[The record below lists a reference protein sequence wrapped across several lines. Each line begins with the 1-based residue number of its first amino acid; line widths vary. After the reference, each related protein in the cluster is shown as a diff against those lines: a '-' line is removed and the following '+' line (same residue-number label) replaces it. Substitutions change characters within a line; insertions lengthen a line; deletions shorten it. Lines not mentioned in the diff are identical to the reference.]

1 MPVAG
6 DLKFRLRDQPGIR
19 GISTGKSRVSGSYEY
34 YELELGPNNR
44 KWYRSSQLEPDEGTE
59 DVMSLFYA
67 GRFGGPDDLRRLL
80 VLHRMSGNLTNVL
93 YSMENANTEFMPH
106 QYKPV
111 LKFIGSTE
119 GRLLIADEVGLG
131 KTIEALYIWQE
142 LQARIGAKR
151 LLIVCPSTL
160 REKWK
165 GDLSL
170 RFGIDDAEIMD
181 ARQLLDAI
189 DPVLRGQSHRQL
201 IAITSLEGIRV
212 KETDADIASSSP
224 RARLAGL
231 LLERSDISTSPV
243 FDLVVVDEAHYLR
256 NSSTASH
263 QMVAILRDAASHLL
277 LLSATPLQ
285 TSELNLFNLLRLM
298 APEHFTDQVI
308 FQTLFD
314 SNVHLVRA
322 VNSILYGSDQARALA
337 HLDAAL
343 NEPSFY
349 GDRVLQDARAA
360 IAMNGLDD
368 LDQRVR
374 IGRSVEKLSLFDQ
387 YYTRSRKRDVFTE
400 RVVREAIPV
409 EVEFSDYEQT
419 VYNTISERIRGNA
432 KGASATN
439 MFKLVAMQRQLAS
452 SIYASLEKWKTQGSA
467 DTDESWEDLGLLS
480 EDDDSDTENKKG
492 VFTGDFNLGYLREH
506 DSKYNGLLASIKT
519 IYKSNPSEK
528 IIIFTYYRATI
539 KYLTGRLESDGVRV
553 ASLMGGMGDEKWKR
567 IRDFE
572 SVSGPAV
579 LVSSEVGS
587 EGIDL
592 QFCRYLFNYDLPW
605 NPMRLEQRIGRLDR
619 IGQKHKK
626 IMIYNLYCS
635 NTIEDRVVMRLYA
648 RIEIFKDSIGDLES
662 IMGEYIQKVSEILI
676 NPELT
681 PTQREAQFHQTEQA
695 LIEQRHRVNDLEVE
709 SVDLI
714 RHGDYVLGSIRQAHG
729 MGRWIGPEDMMVMV
743 KDFFSIRYSQTR
755 LEYGKPPNSLVLA
768 LSTEARA
775 SFLRYLDRTTPG
787 RSSPFLA
794 TDRQVLC
801 LFDRKADPGRSM
813 MVCENLYPGH
823 PLLRWMESE
832 YGEDAKGLHPASAI
846 ALDHEPGLCRP
857 GHYLYF
863 IQIWMVD
870 GIQKNQEHRYFLQ
883 FLSDGS
889 IISGDSAEITL
900 NAAMSRG
907 SPWHEWMNDL
917 SGLHEEISM
926 DSLIGKALED
936 YQSYVDYSAIENASL
951 YERQERYLAMS
962 YERRR
967 VSTKTTIDNLTA
979 QGKTRPLPMWQAKL
993 RRIDNEYQD
1002 QLQRLSMKREPTP
1015 NFKDVSAGI
1024 LWIK

>member
-1 MPVAG
+1 MSIAR
-6 DLKFRLRDQPGIR
+6 DAKFRLRDQPGIC
-19 GISTGKSRVSGSYEY
+19 GISTGNSRMVGSYEY

-44 KWYRSSQLEPDEGTE
+44 KWYRSSQLEPDAGTE
-59 DVMSLFYA
+59 DAVSLFST

-80 VLHRMSGNLTNVL
+80 ILHRMSGNLTNVL

-111 LKFIGSTE
+111 IKFIGSTG

-151 LLIVCPSTL
+151 LLIICPSTL

-165 GDLSL
+165 ADLSL

-189 DPVLRGQSHRQL
+189 DPVLRGQSQRQL

-212 KETDADIASSSP
+212 KDTDADVASTSP

-231 LLERSDISTSPV
+231 LLERSDNGGSSV

-263 QMVAILRDAASHLL
+263 QTVAILRDAATHLL

-298 APEHFTDQVI
+298 APEHFVDQEV

-322 VNSILYGSDQARALA
+322 INAILYGSDQASALS

-343 NEPSFY
+343 GEPSFS
-349 GDRVLQDARAA
+349 GDRVLQNARDE
-360 IAMNGLDD
+360 ISMNGLVDPE
-368 LDQRVR
+368 LRVR
-374 IGRSVEKLSLFDQ
+374 IGRAVEKLSLFDQ
-387 YYTRSRKRDVFTE
+387 YYTRSRKRDVFLE
-400 RVVREAIPV
+400 RVVREAVPV
-409 EVEFSDYEQT
+409 EVEFSDYEQM

-452 SIYASLEKWKTQGSA
+452 SIYASLKKWKNQGIA
-467 DTDESWEDLGLLS
+467 DTDESWEDLGLLG
-480 EDDDSDTENKKG
+480 DDDEPVAENKKESA
-492 VFTGDFNLGYLREH
+492 TYDFNLIYLRKH

-519 IYKSNPSEK
+519 IQKGNPSEK

-539 KYLTGRLESDGVRV
+539 KYLAGRLESDGIRV
-553 ASLMGGMGDEKWKR
+553 ASMMGGMGDEKWKR

-572 SVSGPAV
+572 SLSGPPV

-619 IGQKHKK
+619 IGQKNKK
-626 IMIYNLYCS
+626 IMIYNLFCS
-635 NTIEDRVVMRLYA
+635 NTIEDRVVMRLYD

-662 IMGEYIQKVSEILI
+662 IMGEYIQKISEILI
-676 NPELT
+676 NPQLT
-681 PTQREAQFHQTEQA
+681 AVQREAQFHQTEQA
-695 LIEQRHRVNDLEVE
+695 LIEQRHRVNELEVE

-729 MGRWIGPEDMMVMV
+729 MGRWVGPEDMMVMV
-743 KDFFSIRYSQTR
+743 KDFFTIRYPQTR
-755 LEYGKPPNSLVLA
+755 LEYGKLPNSLVLA
-768 LSTEARA
+768 LSTEARS
-775 SFLRYLDRTTPG
+775 SFMRYLDRTSPG

-794 TDRQVLC
+794 ADRQVLC
-801 LFDRKADPGRSM
+801 LFDRKVDTGRSM
-813 MVCENLYPGH
+813 MVWEHLFPGH

-832 YGEDAKGLHPASAI
+832 YGDDAKGLHPASVI
-846 ALDHEPGLCRP
+846 ALDHESGLCRT

-863 IQIWMVD
+863 IQLWMVD
-870 GIQKNQEHRYFLQ
+870 GIQKNQEHHFFLQ
-883 FLSDGS
+883 ALSDGS
-889 IISGDSAEITL
+889 IITGESAEMTM
-900 NAAMSRG
+900 NAAASKG
-907 SPWHEWMNDL
+907 SPWHECMNDL
-917 SGLHEEISM
+917 SGSYKEICL
-926 DSLIGKALED
+926 DNLIERALAE
-936 YQSYVDYSAIENASL
+936 YQAYTDYSTMENASL
-951 YERQERYLAMS
+951 CERQERYLAMS
-962 YERRR
+962 HERRSI
-967 VSTKTTIDNLTA
+967 STKTTIENLTV

-993 RRIDNEYQD
+993 RRIDNEYKD
-1002 QLQRLSMKREPTP
+1002 QLQRLSMKRELTHS
-1015 NFKDVSAGI
+1015 FKDVSAGI